1 MHETQK
7 MHQSTLKLKLS
18 IMHLVKNIVHNN
30 ALYWPTTRQVPQAE
44 LLARSTSVTIWKQ
57 AEWESWCSELADVK
71 KPCKAKLPLHEKRK
85 EEAHLVRKRQM
96 KKTQLRCQTK
106 AHAADTEA
114 AGLPAKS
121 RSPAPVQRVSFLLFA
136 GLGFAQSDPRLS
148 R

>member
-1 MHETQK
+1 

-96 KKTQLRCQTK
+96 KKPSSGVKRKRTPLTLKRQDSLRR
-106 AHAADTEA
+106 
-114 AGLPAKS
+114 AGVRRPC
-121 RSPAPVQRVSFLLFA
+121 R
-136 GLGFAQSDPRLS
+136 G
-148 R
+148 